1 MRRRDV
7 HNCFVCSPTN
17 PIGLHVEFRLEDG
30 VATARFVPK
39 TEHQSYDGVT
49 HGGILAAVLDD
60 AMGNCFTLR
69 GVRAV
74 TAKLEVRFRRPVP
87 IGCELRVFGKIV
99 SEDSRA
105 ARAVAWATA
114 EDRTVMVEGS
124 ATYVKQG
131 EEGPARQ

>member
-17 PIGLHVEFRLEDG
+17 PIGLRLKFKLKDG
-30 VATARFVPK
+30 VASARFVPK
-39 TEHQSYDGVT
+39 PEHQSYDGVT

-60 AMGNCFTLR
+60 AMGNCFTMR
-69 GVRAV
+69 GVKAV
-74 TAKLEVRFRRPVP
+74 TGKMHVRFRKPVP

-105 ARAVAWATA
+105 ARAVAWATGA
-114 EDRTVMVEGS
+114 DRAVMVEGR
-124 ATYVKQG
+124 ATYIKP
-131 EEGPARQ
+131 E